1 RGVAGERFAVRNS
14 GAFAVVEGSGD
25 HCCEY
30 MTGGC
35 VVVLGETGR
44 NFAAG
49 MSGGIAYVL
58 DENDAF
64 ESKCNMSMVELES
77 IDATMTNELSNLREN
92 MSGNDAERL
101 YKLLENHARYTN
113 SAKAKTILAD
123 WDNWLPKFVK
133 VMPSEYR
140 RALKELEVE
149 TTDKESA
156 LPGE

>member
-1 RGVAGERFAVRNS
+1 
-14 GAFAVVEGSGD
+14 
-25 HCCEY
+25 

-101 YKLLENHARYTN
+101 YKLLENHSRYTN
-113 SAKAKTILAD
+113 SAQAKKILAD